1 MINFLRNINENIK
14 KMSDNIDQK
23 LRKQELLASYK
34 LELHRETKMIEF
46 GMRVGKT
53 NARLQKIMDKNPQ
66 MATYMDEVEIPEVEP
81 AVELD
86 HSLMRA
92 PEFCISFNQIES
104 DIIED
109 LLAEVKDLSDQRL
122 ALINRT
128 HQILKHDQYLYRG
141 FIEALQNIKANYLIE
156 IFKKN

>member
-14 KMSDNIDQK
+14 KMSDNVDQK

-34 LELHRETKMIEF
+34 LELHREAKMIEF
-46 GMRVGKT
+46 GMRVGKAK
-53 NARLQKIMDKNPQ
+53 ARLEKMMDEDPQ
-66 MATYMDEVEIPEVEP
+66 MAAYMNEVEMPERES

-86 HSLMRA
+86 HSSMHA

-109 LLAEVKDLSDQRL
+109 IRAEVKELSDQRL

-128 HQILKHDQYLYRG
+128 HQTLKNDQYLYRG
-141 FIEALQNIKANYLIE
+141 FIEALQDIKANYLIE